1 MVGGFKNLSEFD
13 VLTQRLALKEE
24 FVGVGEITNIQGQVL
39 VIFNTE
45 TTDPELYPY
54 YFANGLGYL
63 FDIVP
68 L

>member
-1 MVGGFKNLSEFD
+1 MVGGFNNLPEFD
-13 VLTQRLALKEE
+13 ALTQRLALKVE
-24 FVGVGEITNIQGQVL
+24 FVGVGEITCIKGQVL

-54 YFANGLGYL
+54 YFFNGLENL
-63 FDIVP
+63 FDILP